1 MLIISGFSHGFFVG
15 YVFFRG
21 KKKKPLAMFGYRSH
35 INYGDAIRNE
45 IINSINNESYN
56 NYFPVSN
63 PVDDGWRKEKKQ
75 KKHPLI
81 QFPSKR
87 DEN

>member
-1 MLIISGFSHGFFVG
+1 MLFSMIREKV
-15 YVFFRG
+15 
-21 KKKKPLAMFGYRSH
+21 LAMLGYRNQF
-35 INYGDAIRNE
+35 NYGDAIRSE

-63 PVDDGWRKEKKQ
+63 PIDDGWRKDKKD
-75 KKHPLI
+75 KKRNPLVI
-81 QFPSKR
+81 CPSRR